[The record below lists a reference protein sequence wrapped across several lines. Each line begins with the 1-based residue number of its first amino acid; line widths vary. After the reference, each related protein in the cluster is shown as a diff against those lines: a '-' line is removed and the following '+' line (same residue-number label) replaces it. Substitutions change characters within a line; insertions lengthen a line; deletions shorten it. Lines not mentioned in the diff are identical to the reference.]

1 MVNTVFNNHF
11 FDNMN
16 TNSVIWL
23 VCQPPDVC
31 FYRRAEGYGVALNV
45 WLLVPLAVCPR
56 FVSGADLGNPSAD
69 FFYIAYAHSLEGVDV
84 PIGVYE
90 LRPT

>member
-1 MVNTVFNNHF
+1 MVNTVLNNHY

-23 VCQPPDVC
+23 VCQSPDVC
-31 FYRRAEGYGVALNV
+31 FFCRAEGYGVALDV
-45 WLLVPLAVCPR
+45 WLFVHLAVCPR
-56 FVSGADLGNPSAD
+56 FVSGADLGNPLAD
-69 FFYIAYAHSLEGVDV
+69 FFYIAYAHSLEVM
-84 PIGVYE
+84 VYE